1 MMISTELVGKRFHK
15 SHQEYENHA
24 HIQKKLVHDL
34 LLLCQKNQLPKYY
47 KSALEIGCGTGYL
60 TKSFLQNYDIGN
72 LYLNDLYEDI
82 KNNPKGDCVTHYLI
96 GDIQKIKPT
105 SQCFDLVFSSSALQW
120 IYPLNDVL
128 SLVHRSLKNDGY
140 LVFSSYLSDNLWQ
153 IKKLTHQGLDYYSFD
168 ELRRLLFLS
177 GFELLSYEQQ
187 YDELLFDGVYDVL
200 RHLKNTG
207 VTANRDGFVWNKQ
220 TLKQF
225 DDDYQALAI
234 TKNNK
239 NHYPLTYHSV
249 LVVAKRRA
257 L

>member
-1 MMISTELVGKRFHK
+1 MIQSTLVGKRFHK
-15 SHQEYENHA
+15 SHQHYESHA
-24 HIQKKLVHDL
+24 QIQKKLVHDL
-34 LLLCQKNQLPKYY
+34 LLLCQKSRLPKHYDC
-47 KSALEIGCGTGYL
+47 ALEIGCGTGYL
-60 TKSFLQNYDIGN
+60 TKHFLKEYAVDT
-72 LYLNDLYEDI
+72 LYLNDLYDDI
-82 KNNPKGDCVTHYLI
+82 KTNPIGDCLVYYLI
-96 GDIQKIKPT
+96 DDIQNVKLT
-105 SQCFDLVFSSSALQW
+105 SGCFDLVFSGSALQW
-120 IYPLNDVL
+120 IYPLDNLL
-128 SLVHRSLKNDGY
+128 SCVHRSLKKDGY

-153 IKKLTHQGLDYYSFD
+153 IKKLTHQGLHYYSFD

-187 YDELLFDGVYDVL
+187 YDELLFDGAYDVL
-200 RHLKNTG
+200 RHLKKTG